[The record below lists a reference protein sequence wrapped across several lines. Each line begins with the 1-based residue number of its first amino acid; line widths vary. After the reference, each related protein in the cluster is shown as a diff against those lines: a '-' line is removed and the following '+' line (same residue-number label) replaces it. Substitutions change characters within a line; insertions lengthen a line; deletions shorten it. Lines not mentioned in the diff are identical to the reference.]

1 MERFLY
7 KLKKPVVIRNK
18 DGEVI
23 ETISELSLRELMGD
37 DAGRITATAPIPIL
51 VQMVG
56 AASDLP
62 PSTFGKIPLLEIMAV
77 GEAAT
82 QAGFFGD
89 IQLIPGR

>member
-1 MERFLY
+1 VERFVY

-18 DGEVI
+18 DGEAI
-23 ETISELSLRELMGD
+23 ETISTLSLRELMGE
-37 DAGRITATAPIPIL
+37 DASRITATAPVPIL

-62 PSTFGKIPLLEIMAV
+62 PSTVGKIPLFEILAA
-77 GEAAT
+77 GEAVT